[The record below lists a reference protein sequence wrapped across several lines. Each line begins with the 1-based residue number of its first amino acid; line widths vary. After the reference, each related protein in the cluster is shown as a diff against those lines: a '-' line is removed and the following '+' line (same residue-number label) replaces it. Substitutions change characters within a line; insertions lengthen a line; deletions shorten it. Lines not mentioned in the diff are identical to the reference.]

1 MVLCIRALR
10 LKRPLVATVSQHKFQ
25 GIQHTDRAGL
35 AVTDI
40 KDPSF
45 WNQIYLLTR
54 AVFPCPKALRCFCC
68 DKGEEPSMD
77 KIIYLAHR
85 AEESLKNLLEL
96 LNDVNV
102 FPFLCNEVQMFDSSL
117 SGGNGNS
124 REIYQDQEEKR

>member
-1 MVLCIRALR
+1 
-10 LKRPLVATVSQHKFQ
+10 
-25 GIQHTDRAGL
+25 
-35 AVTDI
+35 
-40 KDPSF
+40 
-45 WNQIYLLTR
+45 
-54 AVFPCPKALRCFCC
+54 
-68 DKGEEPSMD
+68 MD

-124 REIYQDQEEKR
+124 GEIYQDEEEKR